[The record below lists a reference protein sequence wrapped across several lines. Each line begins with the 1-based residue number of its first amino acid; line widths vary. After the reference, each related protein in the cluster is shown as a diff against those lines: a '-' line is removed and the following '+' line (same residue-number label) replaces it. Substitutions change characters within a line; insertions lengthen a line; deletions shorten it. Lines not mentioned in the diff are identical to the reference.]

1 MGAGKDS
8 HSNERRDD
16 LLSIT
21 YFNESPPVDL
31 ALKDMVVF
39 IEPDN
44 HFNLLKT
51 VPIADQHL
59 SAGIPG
65 FTSGG
70 KIQAGFVAEI
80 NLPPDGFATTLAPN
94 REKIICSTTLRR
106 EKEFFKEVHGVHQY
120 EKKTPVYL
128 AVRDCGRGIEKM
140 PNHCRIIDG

>member
-1 MGAGKDS
+1 M
-8 HSNERRDD
+8 
-16 LLSIT
+16 SIT

-59 SAGIPG
+59 SAGVPG
-65 FTSGG
+65 LTCGG

-80 NLPPDGFATTLAPN
+80 NLPSDGFATTLASD
-94 REKIICSTTLRR
+94 REMIICSRSLRS
-106 EKEFFKEVHGVHQY
+106 EKEFFKEVQGVHQY
-120 EKKTPVYL
+120 EKKETSLPGCTRL
-128 AVRDCGRGIEKM
+128 RKW
-140 PNHCRIIDG
+140 N